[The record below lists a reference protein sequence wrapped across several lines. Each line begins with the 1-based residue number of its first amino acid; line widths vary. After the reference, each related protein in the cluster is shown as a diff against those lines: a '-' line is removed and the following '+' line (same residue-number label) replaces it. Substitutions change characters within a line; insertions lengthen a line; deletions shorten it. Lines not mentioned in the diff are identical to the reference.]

1 MPEKNSI
8 QTLSD
13 SAQLVMDSLQHL
25 DSVLLGD
32 SIAHADSVAR
42 ADSIA
47 LHAFKGFDGVVATG
61 MPSDQNW
68 VFLVLLFM
76 FGVIVVSFLRAF
88 SSPVEILTSFFNSKE
103 RNSIFNKTSI
113 DNFEQK
119 VYLFIFSITSLSLF
133 SYLIFHE
140 QGQAF
145 SVLTYLYFL
154 IATVGFFLAKYI
166 LSKLLSYI
174 FLDKNTIKMVT
185 DSYLNVVSF
194 VALLFYPIMLI
205 HLYATD
211 ISMGFTVNASLIITG
226 LGLVLFAIK
235 LVQIFLHKIVA
246 SLYLLLYLCT
256 LEILPVIGMI
266 QVFRYLAKH
275 V

>member
-1 MPEKNSI
+1 MPEKDSI

-13 SAQLVMDSLQHL
+13 SAQLVMDSLQHH
-25 DSVLLGD
+25 DSVLLAD
-32 SIAHADSVAR
+32 SIAR

-47 LHAFKGFDGVVATG
+47 LHAFKGFDGVLAVG
-61 MPSDQNW
+61 VPSNQNW

-103 RNSIFNKTSI
+103 RNSIFNKSSI

-119 VYLFIFSITSLSLF
+119 VYFFIFSITSLSLF
-133 SYLIFHE
+133 SYLVFHN

-145 SVLTYLYFL
+145 RVLTYLYFL
-154 IATVGFFLAKYI
+154 TATVLFFLAKYI

-174 FLDKNTIKMVT
+174 FLDKSSMKMVT

-194 VALLFYPIMLI
+194 VAFLLYPVMLM
-205 HLYATD
+205 HLYASN
-211 ISMGFTVNASLIITG
+211 ISLNYTINAALIIIV
-226 LGLVLFAIK
+226 LGVILFAIK
-235 LVQIFLHKIVA
+235 LVQIFLQKIVA

-266 QVFRYLAKH
+266 QVFRYIAIH

>member
-1 MPEKNSI
+1 MPEKDSI

-25 DSVLLGD
+25 DSALLAD
-32 SIAHADSVAR
+32 SVAHADSIAR

-47 LHAFKGFDGVVATG
+47 LHAFKGFEGVAATG
-61 MPSDQNW
+61 VPSDQNW
-68 VFLVLLFM
+68 VFIVLLFM
-76 FGVIVVSFLRAF
+76 FGVIVVSFIRSI

-113 DNFEQK
+113 DNFEQR
-119 VYLFIFSITSLSLF
+119 VYFFIFSNTSISLF
-133 SYLIFHE
+133 SYLIFYE
-140 QGQAF
+140 QGQVF
-145 SVLTYLYFL
+145 NFLTYLYFFV
-154 IATVGFFLAKYI
+154 ATLMFFLAKY
-166 LSKLLSYI
+166 LVSKFI
-174 FLDKNTIKMVT
+174 AFVFLDKNTMKMVT

-194 VALLFYPIMLI
+194 IALLFYPLMLL
-205 HLYATD
+205 HLYSSNF
-211 ISMGFTVNASLIITG
+211 SMNFTTNVALIIIV
-226 LGLVLFAIK
+226 LGLILFAIK

-256 LEILPVIGMI
+256 LEILPVIAMI
-266 QVFRYLAKH
+266 MAFGYLAKY